1 MEEAAINIITPVIES
16 SVIVAGEYMKS
27 CKRTLLTSK
36 DMEYAL
42 KYCSR
47 NVLGKHIG
55 TLFPDLEEDSD
66 SDSDGDSDGDSL
78 EDMEDE
84 ESEPFTRYT
93 GDDQIMIKIN
103 ECYDTWDMWDPESP
117 AEIMLKSAID
127 AHKI

>member
-47 NVLGKHIG
+47 NVLGKHLG
-55 TLFPDLEEDSD
+55 TLFPDLESD
-66 SDSDGDSDGDSL
+66 SDSDEDSEEDSL
-78 EDMEDE
+78 EEDLEDE

-93 GDDQIMIKIN
+93 GDDQIMIKVN
-103 ECYDTWDMWDPESP
+103 ECYDTWEMWDPESP
-117 AEIMLKSAID
+117 AEIMLKNAID
-127 AHKI
+127 KNII